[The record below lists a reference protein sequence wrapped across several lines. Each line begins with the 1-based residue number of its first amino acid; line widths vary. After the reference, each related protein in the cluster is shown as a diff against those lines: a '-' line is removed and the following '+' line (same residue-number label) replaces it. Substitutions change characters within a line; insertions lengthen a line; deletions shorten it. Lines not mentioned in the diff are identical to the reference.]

1 MKIIALRSILMFF
14 ITALFWGSCSDSKK
28 SNSVYF
34 KPKAQESK
42 LTDHERQMAIQA
54 KRAELLSLDSLLF
67 DNNIK
72 LSILVPKPTEKIT
85 ENVSS
90 YALSKMIK
98 ILTQNGVGCVSGDP
112 IFALAM
118 TMTPLNEGMTT
129 TIPQQSY
136 TNYDINLYVGNMITG
151 DMYGSCRMEIM
162 GIGNSPEA
170 TAINAI
176 SSISNNTEIQMMIK
190 TSSEKII
197 SWYNK
202 NSRTFISLV
211 ESLVALNKYS
221 QALCL
226 LKSAPQEAEV
236 CFTYAEQQI
245 GVISKKLLEQNASK
259 NLEAL
264 KHAIAIGG
272 KQYNPDAYAYLNM
285 IPIDCKEKVE
295 GETIFDA
302 YVENLKQEEKEALD
316 HQRFIEKEQLA
327 CQKLELQ
334 LQIETNQAMIEKYR
348 IDSTTSQSNYEEP
361 SGFSL
366 ASLIGET
373 FGGGP
378 FMSIL
383 GEVVQIGATEMLNFL
398 I

>member
-1 MKIIALRSILMFF
+1 MKSIGLNEIVIFF
-14 ITALFWGSCSDSKK
+14 ITALLLGSCSNSKK
-28 SNSVYF
+28 SNSVYY
-34 KPKAQESK
+34 KPKARESK
-42 LTDHERQMAIQA
+42 LTDSERQMAIQA

-67 DNNIK
+67 ENKIK

-85 ENVSS
+85 QNVSS
-90 YALSKMIK
+90 YALTKMMK
-98 ILTQNGVGCVSGDP
+98 IVSQNGIGCVSGDP

-129 TIPQQSY
+129 TIPQQAY
-136 TNYDINLYVGNMITG
+136 TNYDVNLYVGNMITG
-151 DMYGSCRMEIM
+151 DLYGSCRMEIM
-162 GIGNSPEA
+162 GIGNSPES

-176 SSISNNTEIQMMIK
+176 STITNNREIQTMIK
-190 TSSEKII
+190 TSNEKII
-197 SWYNK
+197 SWYNN

-211 ESLVALNKYS
+211 ESLLALNKYS

-264 KHAIAIGG
+264 KHAIAVGG

-295 GETIFDA
+295 GQKIFDV
-302 YVENLKQEEKEALD
+302 YVENLKQEEKEAVV

-348 IDSTTSQSNYEEP
+348 IDSTISQSGNEES

-383 GEVVQIGATEMLNFL
+383 GEVVQFGANEMFNL
-398 I
+398 II

>member
-1 MKIIALRSILMFF
+1 MKNIALNSILIFF
-14 ITALFWGSCSDSKK
+14 FTTLFLGACSNSKK

-34 KPKAQESK
+34 RPEAQESK
-42 LTDHERQMAIQA
+42 LTSEERQRAIQA
-54 KRAELLSLDSLLF
+54 KRTELLSLDSLLF
-67 DNNIK
+67 NNSIN
-72 LSILVPKPTEKIT
+72 LSILVPKPTERIT
-85 ENVSS
+85 QNVSS
-90 YALSKMIK
+90 YAMSKMMK
-98 ILTQNGVGCVSGDP
+98 ILAENGIGCVGGDP

-118 TMTPLNEGMTT
+118 TMTPINEGITT
-129 TIPQQSY
+129 TIPQQVY
-136 TNYDINLYVGNMITG
+136 TNYDINLYVGNMING
-151 DMYGSCRMEIM
+151 DLYGSYRMEIM

-176 SSISNNTEIQMMIK
+176 YAISNNTEIQMMIK
-190 TSSEKII
+190 ASNEKII

-211 ESLVALNKYS
+211 ESLVALKKYS

-226 LKSAPQEAEV
+226 LKSAPQEAEA

-245 GVISKKLLEQNASK
+245 SVISRKLQEQNAIK

-264 KHAIAIGG
+264 KHSIAIGG
-272 KQYNPDAYAYLNM
+272 KHYNPDAYAYLSL
-285 IPIDCKEKVE
+285 IPIGCSEKVE
-295 GETIFDA
+295 GQKVFDL
-302 YVENLKQEEKEALD
+302 YIRNLKQEEKEAIA

-348 IDSTTSQSNYEEP
+348 IDSAISQSSDKETP
-361 SGFSL
+361 GFSL
-366 ASLIGET
+366 AGLIGET

-378 FMSIL
+378 FMNVL
-383 GEVVQIGATEMLNFL
+383 GEVVQLGVCEMLDLF